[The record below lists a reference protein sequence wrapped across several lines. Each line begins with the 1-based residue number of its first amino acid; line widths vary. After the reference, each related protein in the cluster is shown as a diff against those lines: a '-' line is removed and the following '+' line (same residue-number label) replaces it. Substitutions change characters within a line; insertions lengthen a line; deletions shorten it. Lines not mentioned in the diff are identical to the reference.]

1 MTAYCTHCGSNA
13 GADADAAFR
22 CPVCGAAVAAGMG
35 IVATAAEASAP
46 ARRAEWGPGAV
57 GLGLMALVPTALLAS
72 TLALLLPRAAA
83 TALAATGLGAVQVGL
98 VWLLALRGGWPP
110 ALEVTGLGR
119 PRRRVWWVVAGIA
132 GALVGSL
139 WFARLYALV
148 TEALG
153 WGWAT
158 PPELPADLLLPG
170 WTALL
175 SVMALAVWTPL
186 AEEVFF
192 RGFVM
197 QGLVNRWG
205 FPAGLAASAAIFAAL
220 HFNPGVMAPVF
231 VTGLLLGG
239 LYRYTGSVWP
249 GVVVHGAQN
258 GAATFAIL
266 YGYNSGG

>member
-1 MTAYCTHCGSNA
+1 M
-13 GADADAAFR
+13 AA
-22 CPVCGAAVAAGMG
+22 A
-35 IVATAAEASAP
+35 AAEASAA

-57 GLGLMALVPTALLAS
+57 GLGLMALLPTALLAS

-83 TALAATGLGAVQVGL
+83 TAVAATGLGAVQVGL
-98 VWLLALRGGWPP
+98 VWLLALRGGWLLALRGGWPP
-110 ALEVTGLGR
+110 VLEAAGLGR
-119 PRRRVWWVVAGIA
+119 PRRRVWWVVAGTA

-153 WGWAT
+153 WQWAT
-158 PPELPADLLLPG
+158 PPELPSDLLLPG
-170 WTALL
+170 WTAAL
-175 SVMALAVWTPL
+175 SFMALAVWTPL

-258 GAATFAIL
+258 GAATLAIL
-266 YGYNSGG
+266 YGYNSGA